1 MNKEKLIPPFVMLA
15 ATAIVAVVT
24 YVRDFPFATWLII
37 VISVMVLF
45 LFLGEVI
52 TQMILYFIKMNERRK
67 REEEQRTEREQN
79 PDRVLDGDNNPV
91 SDLPPVR

>member
-52 TQMILYFIKMNERRK
+52 TQMILYFIRNNEKKK
-67 REEEQRTEREQN
+67 REEELQAEQEQN
-79 PDRVLDGDNNPV
+79 PDRVLDGNNNPV
-91 SDLPPVR
+91 SDLPPVG

>member
-67 REEEQRTEREQN
+67 QEEEQRAEREQN

>member
-67 REEEQRTEREQN
+67 REEEQRAEQEQN

>member
-67 REEEQRTEREQN
+67 REEEQRAEREQN

>member
-67 REEEQRTEREQN
+67 REGEQRTEREQN

>member
-24 YVRDFPFATWLII
+24 YVRDFPFSKWLII
-37 VISVMVLF
+37 VISVMILF

-52 TQMILYFIKMNERRK
+52 TQMIFYFIRINEQK
-67 REEEQRTEREQN
+67 KKEEELLAQQEQEK
-79 PDRVLDGDNNPV
+79 DRVLDSDNNPV
-91 SDLPPVR
+91 SDLPPV

>member
-1 MNKEKLIPPFVMLA
+1 MKKEKLIPPFVMLA

-24 YVRDFPFATWLII
+24 YVRDFPFSTWLII

-52 TQMILYFIKMNERRK
+52 TQMILYFIRINERK
-67 REEEQRTEREQN
+67 KLEEELKAEQALDT
-79 PDRVLDGDNNPV
+79 DRVLDSDNNPV